1 MWLDEREYKDLQKIP
16 NEEEVLLGEL
26 DDSPVIENE
35 MKEKKNRE
43 RKVCL
48 RGRGIPEGHIYQM
61 VHHRE
66 VKD

>member
-26 DDSPVIENE
+26 DDNPVMENE

-43 RKVCL
+43 RKV
-48 RGRGIPEGHIYQM
+48 
-61 VHHRE
+61 
-66 VKD
+66 